1 MQTNTICEYFL
12 KLHNKNVNKNK
23 KVIKKIHNK
32 LVIETKIK
40 IY

>member
-23 KVIKKIHNK
+23 KVIKKNSQQ
-32 LVIETKIK
+32 TSNRD
-40 IY
+40 